1 MSAPVS
7 SAGTTLRLRL
17 PATFLLILAA
27 GIPLQAQEDASFSGF
42 QFNRSLPGAR
52 SLGLG
57 GAFVALAN
65 DATAAYSNPAG
76 LTLLE
81 SPEVALEARHWD
93 TATRYTARGDA
104 TVESDFLPSDFE
116 IESTKSYT
124 AGPSFAS
131 FVYAKPR
138 ARWAVAV
145 YRHMLIDFQSR
156 FSSFGV
162 RKNEEEFFG
171 PLDFSTD
178 LKIVNFGVSG
188 SFRISDSLRIGLG
201 ASFYDFQ
208 LRSRQII
215 RDPAFTLIAGK
226 QGDDSAIDLNFGAL
240 WEINPVWT
248 VGAAYRRGPGFEMN
262 ECFPAPGRPCFSGGE
277 RGERPGG
284 FDVISEFH
292 VPDQLALG
300 IAFQP
305 KDNLTFLFEYDR
317 IEYSALLAG
326 NRLGSFTVEGQRYGF
341 SLEDADELR
350 VGVEYLIPRSRGE
363 SISVMLGSWYDPDH
377 TITFEGTGTRD
388 SIRLRRAFFRPTG
401 DDEIHL
407 CAGLE
412 ANLGRY
418 QVNLGV
424 DHSDRIGILAL
435 STVVRIE

>member
-1 MSAPVS
+1 MSAPAS
-7 SAGTTLRLRL
+7 STGPALRL
-17 PATFLLILAA
+17 PIPALFLLALAA
-27 GIPLQAQEDASFSGF
+27 GLPLQGQEDASFSGF

-104 TVESDFLPSDFE
+104 TVESDFRPSDFE
-116 IESTKSYT
+116 IESTKNYT

-145 YRHMLIDFQSR
+145 YRHLLIDFQSR

-178 LKIVNFGVSG
+178 LEIVNFGVSG
-188 SFRISDSLRIGLG
+188 SFRVTDSLRVGLG

-215 RDPAFTLIAGK
+215 RAPAFTLVAGK
-226 QGDDSAIDLNFGAL
+226 EGDDSAIDLNFGAL

-248 VGAAYRRGPGFEMN
+248 LGAAYRRGPEFEMN
-262 ECFPAPGRPCFSGGE
+262 ECFPSPGRPCFSGGE

-317 IEYSALLAG
+317 IEYSALLEG
-326 NRLGSFTVEGQRYGF
+326 NRLGGFTVDGQRYRF
-341 SLEDADELR
+341 SLEDADEFR

-377 TITFEGTGTRD
+377 TITFEGTGEGAN
-388 SIRLRRAFFRPTG
+388 IRLRRAFFLPTG

-407 CAGLE
+407 CAGVE

-418 QVNLGV
+418 QVNLGI
-424 DHSDRIGILAL
+424 DHSDRIGTLAL
-435 STVVRIE
+435 STVVRID